1 MVMILQEL
9 SGDSRLFSE
18 NNALGKQ
25 MAQLLRLLNNMAM
38 FWRVVI
44 YIFLATITITTFMQ
58 EPWLLGEPRGWG
70 ILALVV
76 MLIIWYHFGCLWMM
90 NGNRTT
96 YYSRLDNGE
105 IPQLHWRG
113 ILYWASLLA
122 IVIALVTLN
131 SNFAWMFWAVY
142 GINFVI
148 FPFPRVFLTLIP
160 TIVILIIANGW
171 LPTEAPPIGIL
182 EFVGE
187 VGGFTIYGVI
197 VYVPYMLIKARIHR
211 ERVFADLE
219 RSHQELEVAHTRLE
233 AAHRQLAEASERDRE
248 IAVLRERERLARDMH
263 DTLGHALVLANVKLE
278 AALRLRA
285 IDPARADHEIMVTQ
299 QVLRE
304 SMADLRASLANLRSP
319 LVPRDELGAVL
330 TRLAT
335 EAGARAAWDVTTDI
349 ASNPG
354 ELDERT
360 YEALLRIGSEAI
372 TNAEQ
377 HAQARALWLNLRRE
391 HSVNGDLLVLRVS
404 DDGIGISSSCSPKRE
419 SASSMMRED
428 GRDDAGE
435 SMSRV
440 TTTTTTTLTLHAL
453 PPAEVS
459 SPAGHYGIMGMRER
473 VTALGGELIISGR
486 SGTSGTTVEARLPV
500 HE

>member
-1 MVMILQEL
+1 
-9 SGDSRLFSE
+9 
-18 NNALGKQ
+18 
-25 MAQLLRLLNNMAM
+25 MAQLIRLLNNMAM

-44 YIFLATITITTFMQ
+44 YIFLATITITTFLQ
-58 EPWLLGEPRGWG
+58 EPKLLGEPRGWG

-76 MLIIWYHFGCLWMM
+76 TLAICYHFGCIWMM
-90 NGNRTT
+90 NGNPAT

-105 IPQLHWRG
+105 SPRLHWRG

-122 IVIALVTLN
+122 IVIALFALN

-148 FPFPRVFLTLIP
+148 FPFPRVFFTLIP
-160 TIVILIIANGW
+160 TTVILIIAYGW
-171 LPTEAPPIGIL
+171 LPTEAPPLGIL

-197 VYVPYMLIKARIHR
+197 AYVPYMLIKARMRR

-233 AAHRQLAEASERDRE
+233 TAHRQLAEASERDRE

-285 IDPARADHEIMVTQ
+285 IDPARADHEILVTQ

-304 SMADLRASLANLRSP
+304 SMADLRVSLANLRSP

-330 TRLAT
+330 ARLAA
-335 EAGARAAWDVTTDI
+335 EAGARGAWDVTTDI
-349 ASNPG
+349 ASNLG

-360 YEALLRIGSEAI
+360 SQALLRIGSEAI
-372 TNAEQ
+372 TNAER

-391 HSVNGDLLVLRVS
+391 HFVNGDRLVLRVS
-404 DDGIGISSSCSPKRE
+404 DDGIGIFSTCSPNRE
-419 SASSMMRED
+419 TASVTTRED
-428 GRDDAGE
+428 GRDHDGGNVSGVSAA
-435 SMSRV
+435 
-440 TTTTTTTLTLHAL
+440 TLTLHV
-453 PPAEVS
+453 PSAEVS
-459 SPAGHYGIMGMRER
+459 SPAGHYGIIGMRER

-486 SGTSGTTVEARLPV
+486 SGASGTIIEARLPV
-500 HE
+500 HEQ